1 MAGTSAVA
9 AMPRARPVRV
19 LRLTKRREIAPCVT
33 TSAHHPLRVIRRDAT
48 CTTGA
53 PRRGST
59 AGSSGGGVEVG
70 WKSRITAFS
79 GTLRPGDEPATP
91 ARRAEKACP
100 GPSGSGI
107 RPRDRDGPGPSR
119 KCRLREDSPV
129 QGGRAHGHI
138 ACPEYPSRCSAAT
151 AGAPHRPQQVR
162 SDRRP
167 RQERHRHSAGR
178 RCGSLRLHDLDSPRL
193 RELRRAAGEPRADE
207 QELRERGEA
216 LCEQI
221 DLRQAG
227 IRDLLSY

>member
-1 MAGTSAVA
+1 M
-9 AMPRARPVRV
+9 
-19 LRLTKRREIAPCVT
+19 
-33 TSAHHPLRVIRRDAT
+33 
-48 CTTGA
+48 
-53 PRRGST
+53 
-59 AGSSGGGVEVG
+59 G

-151 AGAPHRPQQVR
+151 AGDRHRPQQVR

-178 RCGSLRLHDLDSPRL
+178 CRGSLRLHDLDSPRL

-227 IRDLLSY
+227 IRDLLSYQRSGPDIVHDQEHCHEVHRAERWPGVHRQFR